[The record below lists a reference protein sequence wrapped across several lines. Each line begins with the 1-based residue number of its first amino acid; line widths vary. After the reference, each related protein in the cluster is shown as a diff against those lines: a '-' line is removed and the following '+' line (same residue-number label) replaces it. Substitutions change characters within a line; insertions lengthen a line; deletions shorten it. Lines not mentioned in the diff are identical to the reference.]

1 MWQDSFVAFFS
12 PFSFC
17 FFDRSKFD
25 TIPISFCRHW
35 RLKHARIFRILVIQM
50 PFIMLTITR
59 ELTCHQCEHRM
70 YYWPVTT
77 LDCFVSSYKKQKKK
91 RERETER
98 MNGRVSKRKIVNHLF
113 SRAVLFEY
121 DKKNPLVRLF
131 FFRRSFFLFLLLLFW
146 HVRTINACHDGRVVY
161 SSVFCMFCFII
172 IVSATRN

>member
-1 MWQDSFVAFFS
+1 MSILSRKWIKKFSHLRFSFLYWWENYIAYIAWRNYSTLIVIQCDRIRSSLFFS

-77 LDCFVSSYKKQKKK
+77 LDCFVSSYKKQKK
-91 RERETER
+91 RERER
-98 MNGRVSKRKIVNHLF
+98 DRKNEWT
-113 SRAVLFEY
+113 SE
-121 DKKNPLVRLF
+121 
-131 FFRRSFFLFLLLLFW
+131 
-146 HVRTINACHDGRVVY
+146 
-161 SSVFCMFCFII
+161 
-172 IVSATRN
+172 